1 MANGTKIIEVDSAI
15 RCEEAIRDRR
25 AQDRRA
31 QDHAAHED
39 SVHEDTVHEDTVHD
53 RLFVRVERT
62 FAFFDLCGFTTFTDV
77 VGDDEAVDVL
87 NQFRAETRRACWAHH
102 VRIVKWLGD
111 GVMLAASKPRSVII
125 AAVELSAGMTSL
137 GSPLL
142 MRGGIA
148 RGPVVLF
155 EDDDYVGR
163 AVNLAARLSD
173 CATPGS
179 ILVTADLAGEAPPW
193 ATLQPVA
200 GRVIRG
206 FSGTRNLVAIHGP
219 ARPSIEHRARNLSEA
234 AFGAGTEM

>member
-1 MANGTKIIEVDSAI
+1 MTLGTEMMEFDP
-15 RCEEAIRDRR
+15 
-25 AQDRRA
+25 
-31 QDHAAHED
+31 
-39 SVHEDTVHEDTVHD
+39 TDTVHD

-77 VGDDEAVDVL
+77 VGEDEAVEVL
-87 NQFRAETRRACWAHH
+87 NQFRAETRHACWAHH

-111 GVMLAASKPRSVII
+111 GVMLAASKPRSVIT
-125 AAVELSAGMTSL
+125 AAVELDAGMTSL

-148 RGPVVLF
+148 HGPVVLI

-179 ILVTADLAGEAPPW
+179 ILVTAELAGDAPSW

-200 GRVIRG
+200 GRAIRG
-206 FSGTRNLVAIHGP
+206 FGGTRSLIAIHGP
-219 ARPSIEHRARNLSEA
+219 RRSSLEQRAGHLGEA
-234 AFGAGTEM
+234 AFRSGAEM